1 MDRKKYLE
9 IKFSGEENAKK
20 NYQLIYKAGLQNN
33 LYFQFDK
40 ILLTPNSFASHKLLA
55 LAYKANK
62 QTAVLETL
70 FYNYFI
76 EGINIGSLKELIR
89 IAKHHKIY
97 NKNTLE
103 YLKSDKDNKN
113 LLEEE
118 NHARELGINGVPCF
132 IINKKYVLFGAQNN
146 DKFKEI
152 FNYIINE

>member
-1 MDRKKYLE
+1 M
-9 IKFSGEENAKK
+9 
-20 NYQLIYKAGLQNN
+20 
-33 LYFQFDK
+33 
-40 ILLTPNSFASHKLLA
+40 
-55 LAYKANK
+55 
-62 QTAVLETL
+62 
-70 FYNYFI
+70 
-76 EGINIGSLKELIR
+76 IR